1 MMRSYAFNLGRAYQA
16 QRHAAQA
23 WAIMDVARGYP
34 LAYDRHELIHLQREA
49 RYTAR
54 EAREEYAITCG
65 YPLD

>member
-1 MMRSYAFNLGRAYQA
+1 MTRSREFNLGRAYQA
-16 QRHAAQA
+16 QRSAAQA

-34 LAYDRHELIHLQREA
+34 VVYDRGELLHLQREA